1 MAGRQGHIVYLGHVP
16 GIHQYA
22 ARIGV
27 IAYQVHGLGNL
38 VNMSSL
44 VIVPGPP
51 LVAIYRSELAALVV
65 TPAIPDVHTLLLEVF
80 LVCVACQEPQQFLY
94 YAAGEDL
101 LGGEQGEALGQVET
115 HLVSEDALGA
125 HSGAVRLH
133 SAVLVYFP

>member
-1 MAGRQGHIVYLGHVP
+1 
-16 GIHQYA
+16 
-22 ARIGV
+22 
-27 IAYQVHGLGNL
+27 
-38 VNMSSL
+38 MSSL

-80 LVCVACQEPQQFLY
+80 LVCVACQEPQQFVDDTFQVQFLRRH
-94 YAAGEDL
+94 
-101 LGGEQGEALGQVET
+101 QGEAPAQVEA

-133 SAVLVYFP
+133 RAVLVYFP